1 MTVWLDIAHNSDC
14 RLPFKIFWLIVALGY
29 GFSIMYSRLFLGV
42 HSIDQVVY
50 GASLGLWCTYTMQY
64 CIREHLEREAILLLE
79 GRVTEFTKRFWY
91 CWAYFAVVELG
102 QVIEF
107 VTLNHLIENN
117 GDNLPVWTVNIEDAG
132 CGHSLKNPF

>member
-14 RLPFKIFWLIVALGY
+14 RLPFKLFWLLVALGY

-50 GASLGLWCTYTMQY
+50 GMSLGLWCAYTMQY
-64 CIREHLEREAILLLE
+64 CIREHLEHEATRLLE
-79 GRVTEFTKRFWY
+79 GRVTEFTKRFWS

-117 GDNLPVWTVNIEDAG
+117 GDNLPVWTVNIEAAG
-132 CGHSLKNPF
+132 CGHSLKEPF